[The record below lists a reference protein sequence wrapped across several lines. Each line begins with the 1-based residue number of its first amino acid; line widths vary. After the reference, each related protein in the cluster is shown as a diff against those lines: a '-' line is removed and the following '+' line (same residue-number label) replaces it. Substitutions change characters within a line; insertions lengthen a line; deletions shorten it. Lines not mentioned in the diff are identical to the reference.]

1 MSDTKVQT
9 SASKP
14 VLFIC
19 AGVVAIVAMVG
30 VARLSG
36 FDPTQ
41 SNEVTV
47 VESRDVLFLDTAKGG
62 VSVIDNESGNQLREL
77 APGTNGFLRATL
89 RGLAKHRMTKGFGQ
103 DVPFR
108 VARTSTGMTQ
118 LTDLATGRTITL
130 DAFGQTNTQ
139 VFARLLSTGANK
151 P

>member
-1 MSDTKVQT
+1 MSDTTVQT
-9 SASKP
+9 TASKP
-14 VLFIC
+14 VWFIC
-19 AGVVAIVAMVG
+19 AGIIAIVAMVG
-30 VARLSG
+30 VARLAG

-41 SNEVTV
+41 SGEVTV
-47 VESRDVLFLDTAKGG
+47 VESRDVLFMDTANGG
-62 VSVIDNESGNQLREL
+62 VSVIDNETGSQLREL

-89 RGLAKHRMTKGFGQ
+89 RGLAKNRMTRGFGP

-139 VFARLLSTGANK
+139 VFAKLLSTGAN
-151 P
+151 

>member
-1 MSDTKVQT
+1 MSDNTVQT
-9 SASKP
+9 KASRP
-14 VLFIC
+14 VFLIC
-19 AGVVAIVAMVG
+19 TGIIAIVAMVG

-41 SNEVTV
+41 SAALEV
-47 VESRDVLFLDTAKGG
+47 VESRDILFKDSANGG
-62 VSVIDNESGNQLREL
+62 VSVIDNKTGSQLSEL

-89 RGLAKHRMTKGFGQ
+89 RGLAKNRMTRGFGQ

-118 LTDLATGRTITL
+118 LIDLATGRTITL

-139 VFARLLSTGANK
+139 VFARLLRTGAN
-151 P
+151 